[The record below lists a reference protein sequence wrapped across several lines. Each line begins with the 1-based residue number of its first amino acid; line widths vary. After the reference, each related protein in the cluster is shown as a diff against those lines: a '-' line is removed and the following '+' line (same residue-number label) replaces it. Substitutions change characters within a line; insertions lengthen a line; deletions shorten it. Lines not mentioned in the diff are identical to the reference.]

1 MFNSSFSSQPSSS
14 KPAEQK
20 RFRLLRNFSL
30 VSLSGFVLTTSL
42 LAVLYRKQAVRNTVI
57 STEESNVALTQV
69 LSNTL
74 WPEYGDFLTSTQS
87 LSTEALLAA
96 EESRQ
101 LQETI
106 VTQLEGLSVVKVK
119 IFDLEGRTVFST
131 DPKQIGIVKKES
143 AGLSAALSG
152 NVLSQ
157 LGHRDTFRSLES
169 VTLEDRHLLS
179 SYIPI
184 RTGGATGEIKGVFEV
199 YTDVTP
205 ALLRIRLI
213 QRNSILYSMLLLSTL
228 YGVLITFVRK
238 ADRLISSQYQ
248 HVEASEV
255 RYRKQSEALETALS
269 DLKRTQTQMIHSEKM
284 SGLGQMMAGV
294 AHEINN
300 PVNFIH
306 GNLAHVDTYVQD
318 VLKHLELYEA
328 TYPEPPAKIQV
339 QAEDLEID
347 FVREDLDKTLA
358 SMKLGTERIREIV
371 LSLRI
376 FSRLDESECKY
387 ADIHEGIESTLM
399 ILRHRLQAAPNRPEI
414 RIVRDYDELPRVECY
429 AGQLNQV
436 FMNLLV
442 NAIDALEDSPDILEP
457 QIVIRTERRVGGA
470 SPSGNRTILVSI
482 TNKGPAMPVDVK
494 DRIFEPFFTTKEV
507 GKGTGM
513 GLAICHQLI
522 TEKHKGKI
530 ECFSDEERGTEFVL
544 EIPIKIAKTTSDC
557 S

>member
-1 MFNSSFSSQPSSS
+1 MFNSFFSSQPSSN

-30 VSLSGFVLTTSL
+30 VSLSGFVLTTGL

-87 LSTEALLAA
+87 LSTESLLAA

-131 DPKQIGIVKKES
+131 DPEQIGIVKKES

-157 LGHRDTFRSLES
+157 LGHRDTFRSLAS

-184 RTGGATGEIKGVFEV
+184 RTGGSTGEIKGVFEV

-205 ALLRIRLI
+205 ALLRIRSI
-213 QRNSILYSMLLLSTL
+213 QRNSILYSMLLLSSL

-238 ADRLISSQYQ
+238 ADRLISDQYH
-248 HVEASEV
+248 HVQASEA
-255 RYRKQSEALETALS
+255 RYRNQSEELEAVLS

-284 SGLGQMMAGV
+284 SGLGQMVAGV

-300 PVNFIH
+300 PVNFVH
-306 GNLAHVDTYVQD
+306 GNLSHVGAYVHD
-318 VLKHLELYEA
+318 ILSHLRLYE
-328 TYPEPPAKIQV
+328 TMYPDPPAEIQT
-339 QAEDLEID
+339 QAEDLDID
-347 FVREDLDKTLA
+347 FVQEDLYKTLS
-358 SMKLGTERIREIV
+358 SMKLGTERIQEIV
-371 LSLRI
+371 LSLRT
-376 FSRLDESECKY
+376 FSRLDESERKY

-399 ILRHRLQAAPNRPEI
+399 ILKHRLKAAYNHPEI
-414 RIVRDYDELPRVECY
+414 RIVRDYDKLPKVECY
-429 AGQLNQV
+429 PGQLNQV
-436 FMNLLV
+436 FMNLLA
-442 NAIDALEDSPDILEP
+442 NAIDALEDSPEILEP
-457 QIVIRTERRVGGA
+457 QIVIRTERRG
-470 SPSGNRTILVSI
+470 RTVSI
-482 TNKGPAMPVDVK
+482 SIANKGLAMPVDVK

-530 ECFSDEERGTEFVL
+530 ECFSDEERGTEFVI
-544 EIPIKIAKTTSDC
+544 EIPIEI
-557 S
+557 